1 MNDALLNV
9 LRSVDTPTVCNAIEA
24 AQGKRGFNNF
34 TKATMVASAPEEKSV
49 VGYALTAKIAAT
61 SAPEE
66 STESLKERRM
76 AYYKYMAEGQRPS
89 VAVIEDCDFP
99 NCVGAFW
106 GEINTTVHNIIR
118 NYVREEN
125 IYRGKNIIIVET
137 VKEYVKKVIELD
149 KRTLEKGNE
158 LKIIA
163 VEKEFEDEIKEGR
176 KKYKIRGKIDRID
189 ELNGDV
195 RVIDY
200 KSGKKISKRNLTIKN
215 SEELT
220 KEKGIYNLQLL
231 IYILGIRGEF
241 NEKIIK
247 SGIINLKNIRDG
259 VLEGVFN
266 GNTALSNNEMENYK
280 KEIIMIITNILDK
293 NKLFKN

>member
-66 STESLKERRM
+66 PAEILKERRM

-106 GEINTTVHNIIR
+106 GEINTTVHKGFGVSGVVTNGVVRDLGDLPTGFPVIAGSIGPSHAFVH
-118 NYVREEN
+118 VREF
-125 IYRGKNIIIVET
+125 GKPVS
-137 VKEYVKKVIELD
+137 VFGL
-149 KRTLEKGNE
+149 
-158 LKIIA
+158 A
-163 VEKEFEDEIKEGR
+163 VEEGDLVHADRHGALVIPSLVIPSLQHAIEKLIATERLVLDPASKPDFDFEAFAKAWAAFEAAR
-176 KKYKIRGKIDRID
+176 
-189 ELNGDV
+189 
-195 RVIDY
+195 
-200 KSGKKISKRNLTIKN
+200 T
-215 SEELT
+215 
-220 KEKGIYNLQLL
+220 
-231 IYILGIRGEF
+231 
-241 NEKIIK
+241 
-247 SGIINLKNIRDG
+247 
-259 VLEGVFN
+259 
-266 GNTALSNNEMENYK
+266 
-280 KEIIMIITNILDK
+280 
-293 NKLFKN
+293 